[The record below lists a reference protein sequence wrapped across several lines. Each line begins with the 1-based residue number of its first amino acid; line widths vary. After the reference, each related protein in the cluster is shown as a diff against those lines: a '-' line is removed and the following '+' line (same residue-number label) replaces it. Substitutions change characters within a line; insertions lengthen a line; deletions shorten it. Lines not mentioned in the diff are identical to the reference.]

1 MSGCSCPERTY
12 DQNEAVHQIGKDLKM
27 QIISDTTDFRIGEGT
42 AVAIGKFDG
51 LHLGHRKLLSEILRQ
66 KEDGLKAAVF
76 TFDPSPEV
84 FFGMNPAR
92 ELSTREEKRDLFR
105 EIGIDIL
112 VEFPFNIKTAAISP
126 EDFVIDIL
134 CGRMN
139 AKFVAAGTD
148 LSFGAMGKGN
158 FTMLSSLARHLG
170 FETCKI
176 DKIERNGKVISSTL
190 IRSLV
195 EEGNMEEA
203 AACLGAPYKISGKI
217 VHGRAL
223 GRRIGIP
230 TLNQMPPTDKLLP
243 PFGVYYSEVK
253 ADGKIF
259 KGITNIGIKPTVT
272 NDKQVTVETSLYN
285 FSGDLY
291 GETAEVS
298 LLTFRRPEIRF
309 SGVAELKKTMEK
321 DIRAGEIYHGLDQ
334 IR

>member
-1 MSGCSCPERTY
+1 
-12 DQNEAVHQIGKDLKM
+12 M
-27 QIISDTTDFRIGEGT
+27 QIISGTTQFKIPDGT

-51 LHLGHRKLLSEILRQ
+51 LHLGHRKLLDMILRQ

-84 FFGMNPAR
+84 FFGMNPSR
-92 ELSTREEKRDLFR
+92 ELSTNKEKRELFR

-112 VEFPFNIKTAAISP
+112 VEFPFNKETAAISP

-134 CGRMN
+134 VNRMN
-139 AKFVAAGTD
+139 AKYVAAGTD
-148 LSFGAMGKGN
+148 LSFGAKGKGN
-158 FTMLSSLARHLG
+158 FAMLSSLARHLG

-190 IRSLV
+190 IRGLV

-203 AACLGAPYKISGKI
+203 AACLGAPYKITGKI

-230 TLNQMPPTDKLLP
+230 TLNQMPPSDKLLP

-253 ADGKIF
+253 TEGGIY

-272 NDKQVTVETSLYN
+272 NENRVTVETSLYD

-298 LLTFRRPEIRF
+298 LLTFRRPEMRF
-309 SGVAELKKTMEK
+309 SGIAELKKTMEK
-321 DIRAGEIYHGLDQ
+321 DIRAGEIYHGLKQ
-334 IR
+334 ID

>member
-1 MSGCSCPERTY
+1 M
-12 DQNEAVHQIGKDLKM
+12 
-27 QIISDTTDFRIGEGT
+27 
-42 AVAIGKFDG
+42 AIGKFDG

-66 KEDGLKAAVF
+66 KEDWLKAAVF

-92 ELSTREEKRDLFR
+92 ELSTNEEKRDLFR

-112 VEFPFNIKTAAISP
+112 VEFPFNKETAAITP

-139 AKFVAAGTD
+139 AKYVAAGTD
-148 LSFGAMGKGN
+148 LSFGSMGKGN
-158 FTMLSSLARHLG
+158 FTMLSSLARHMG

-190 IRSLV
+190 IRELV

-203 AACLGAPYKISGKI
+203 AACLGAPYKITGNI

-253 ADGKIF
+253 ADGRIF

-272 NDKQVTVETSLYN
+272 NDNQVTVETSLYD

-298 LLTFRRPEIRF
+298 LLTFRRPEMRF
-309 SGVAELKKTMEK
+309 SGVSELKKTMEK
-321 DIRAGEIYHGLDQ
+321 DIRAGEIYHGLRSID
-334 IR
+334 

>member
-1 MSGCSCPERTY
+1 
-12 DQNEAVHQIGKDLKM
+12 M
-27 QIISDTTDFRIGEGT
+27 QIISGTTQFRIPDGT
-42 AVAIGKFDG
+42 AVALGKFDG
-51 LHLGHRKLLSEILRQ
+51 LHLGHRKLLDVILRQ

-84 FFGMNPAR
+84 FFGMNPSR
-92 ELSTREEKRDLFR
+92 ELSTTKEKRELFR

-112 VEFPFNIKTAAISP
+112 VEFPFNKETAAISP

-134 CGRMN
+134 VNRMN
-139 AKFVAAGTD
+139 AKYVAAGTD
-148 LSFGAMGKGN
+148 LSFGAKGKGN
-158 FTMLSSLARHLG
+158 FAMLSSLARHLG

-176 DKIERNGKVISSTL
+176 DKIERNGRVISSTL
-190 IRSLV
+190 IRGLV

-203 AACLGAPYKISGKI
+203 AACLGAPYKITGKI
-217 VHGRAL
+217 VHGKAL

-230 TLNQMPPTDKLLP
+230 TLNQMPPSDKLLP

-253 ADGKIF
+253 TEGGIY

-272 NDKQVTVETSLYN
+272 NENRVTVETSLYD

-298 LLTFRRPEIRF
+298 LLTFRRPEMRF
-309 SGVAELKKTMEK
+309 SGIAELKKTMEK
-321 DIRAGEIYHGLDQ
+321 DIRAGEIYHGLKQ
-334 IR
+334 ID

>member
-1 MSGCSCPERTY
+1 
-12 DQNEAVHQIGKDLKM
+12 M
-27 QIISDTTDFRIGEGT
+27 QIISGTTEFKIEEGT

-51 LHLGHRKLLSEILRQ
+51 LHLGHRKLLSEILKQ

-76 TFDPSPEV
+76 TFDPSPEI
-84 FFGMNPAR
+84 FFGMNPSR
-92 ELSTREEKRDLFR
+92 ELSTNEEKRQLFR

-112 VEFPFNIKTAAISP
+112 VEFPFNKETAATSP
-126 EDFVIDIL
+126 EDFVMDIL
-134 CGRMN
+134 CRRMN
-139 AKFVAAGTD
+139 ARFVAAGTD

-158 FTMLSSLARHLG
+158 FAMMSSLARHLG
-170 FETCKI
+170 FEACKI

-190 IRSLV
+190 IRELV

-203 AACLGAPYKISGKI
+203 AACLGAPYKITGRI

-230 TLNQMPPTDKLLP
+230 TLNQTPPSDKLLP

-253 ADGKIF
+253 AEGRTF
-259 KGITNIGIKPTVT
+259 KGMTNIGIKPTVT
-272 NDKQVTVETSLYN
+272 NEAAVTVETYLYD

-298 LLTFRRPEIRF
+298 LLTFRRPERKFAGIE
-309 SGVAELKKTMEK
+309 ELKRTMEE
-321 DIRAGEIYHGLDQ
+321 DIRAGMEYHG

>member
-1 MSGCSCPERTY
+1 
-12 DQNEAVHQIGKDLKM
+12 M
-27 QIISDTTDFRIGEGT
+27 QIISGTTQFSIKEGT

-51 LHLGHRKLLSEILRQ
+51 LHLGHRKLLKEILRQ

-84 FFGMNPAR
+84 FFGMNPSQ
-92 ELSTREEKRDLFR
+92 ELSTNEEKRDLFR

-112 VEFPFNIKTAAISP
+112 VEFPFNRDTAAISP
-126 EDFVIDIL
+126 EDFVVDIL
-134 CGRMN
+134 RGCMN

-158 FTMLSSLARHLG
+158 FSMLSSLARHLG

-190 IRSLV
+190 IRNLV
-195 EEGNMEEA
+195 KEGNMEEA
-203 AACLGAPYKISGKI
+203 AACLGAPYKITGKI

-230 TLNQMPPTDKLLP
+230 TLNQTPPSDKLLP
-243 PFGVYYSEVK
+243 PFGVYYSEVC
-253 ADGKIF
+253 AEGKVF
-259 KGITNIGIKPTVT
+259 KGMTNIGIKPTVT
-272 NDKQVTVETSLYN
+272 SDARVTVETYLYN

-291 GETAEVS
+291 GESAEVS
-298 LLTFRRPEIRF
+298 LLTFRRPERRF
-309 SGVAELKKTMEK
+309 SGIEELKKTMQD
-321 DIRAGEIYHGLDQ
+321 DIEAGRIYHKTAE
-334 IR
+334 

>member
-1 MSGCSCPERTY
+1 MR
-12 DQNEAVHQIGKDLKM
+12 
-27 QIISDTTDFRIGEGT
+27 IISGTTQFRIEEGT

-51 LHLGHRKLLSEILRQ
+51 LHLGHRKLLREILRQ

-92 ELSTREEKRDLFR
+92 ELSTNEEKRELFR

-112 VEFPFNIKTAAISP
+112 VEFPFNKATAAITP
-126 EDFVIDIL
+126 ERFVIDIL
-134 CGRMN
+134 CGMMN

-148 LSFGAMGKGN
+148 LSFGSMGKGN
-158 FTMLSSLARHLG
+158 FTMLSSLARHMG

-190 IRSLV
+190 IRELV

-203 AACLGAPYKISGKI
+203 AACLGAPYKITGKI

-253 ADGKIF
+253 ADGRIF

-272 NDKQVTVETSLYN
+272 NDNRVTVETSLYD

-298 LLTFRRPEIRF
+298 LLTFRRPEMRF
-309 SGVAELKKTMEK
+309 SGIAELKKTMEK
-321 DIRAGEIYHGLDQ
+321 DIRAGEIYHGLRQ
-334 IR
+334 ID

>member
-1 MSGCSCPERTY
+1 MR
-12 DQNEAVHQIGKDLKM
+12 
-27 QIISDTTDFRIGEGT
+27 IISGTTKFMIPEGT

-84 FFGMNPAR
+84 FFGMNPSR
-92 ELSTREEKRDLFR
+92 ELSTNQEKRELFR

-112 VEFPFNIKTAAISP
+112 VEFPFNKDTAAISP

-134 CGRMN
+134 VKRMN

-158 FTMLSSLARHLG
+158 FTLLSSLARHLG
-170 FETCKI
+170 FEACKI

-203 AACLGAPYKISGKI
+203 AACLGAPYKITGKI
-217 VHGRAL
+217 VHGKAL

-230 TLNQMPPTDKLLP
+230 TLNQTPPSDKLLP
-243 PFGVYYSEVK
+243 PF
-253 ADGKIF
+253 
-259 KGITNIGIKPTVT
+259 GITNIGIKPTVT
-272 NDKQVTVETSLYN
+272 NENKVTVETSLYD

-298 LLTFRRPEIRF
+298 LLTFRRPEMRF

-321 DIRAGEIYHGLDQ
+321 DIRAGEIYHGLRPID
-334 IR
+334 

>member
-112 VEFPFNIKTAAISP
+112 VEFPFNKKTAAISP

-158 FTMLSSLARHLG
+158 FPMLSSLARHLG

>member
-1 MSGCSCPERTY
+1 M
-12 DQNEAVHQIGKDLKM
+12 NNGKDLKM
-27 QIISDTTDFRIGEGT
+27 RIISGTTDFMIEEGT

-51 LHLGHRKLLSEILRQ
+51 LHLGHRKLLREILRQ
-66 KEDGLKAAVF
+66 KEDGMAAAVF

-84 FFGMNPAR
+84 FFGMNPSR
-92 ELSTREEKRDLFR
+92 ELSTKEEKRELFR

-112 VEFPFNIKTAAISP
+112 VEFPFNKETAAISP
-126 EDFVIDIL
+126 ESFIVDIL
-134 CGRMN
+134 CSRMN

-158 FTMLSSLARHLG
+158 FSLLSSLGRHMG

-176 DKIERNGKVISSTL
+176 NKIERNGKVISSTL

-195 EEGNMEEA
+195 EDGNMEEA
-203 AACLGAPYKISGKI
+203 AACLGAPYKITGKI

-253 ADGKIF
+253 TEGRVF

-272 NDKQVTVETSLYN
+272 NDRQVTVETSLYN

-298 LLTFRRPEIRF
+298 LLTFRRPEMRF

-321 DIRAGEIYHGLDQ
+321 DIRAGEIYHGLSEEN
-334 IR
+334 

>member
-1 MSGCSCPERTY
+1 
-12 DQNEAVHQIGKDLKM
+12 M
-27 QIISDTTDFRIGEGT
+27 QIISGTTQFNIREGT

-51 LHLGHRKLLSEILRQ
+51 LHLGHRRLLAEILKQ

-84 FFGMNPAR
+84 FFGMNPSR
-92 ELSTREEKRDLFR
+92 ELSTKEEKRELF
-105 EIGIDIL
+105 EEVGIDIL
-112 VEFPFNIKTAAISP
+112 VEFPFNKVTAATSP

-139 AKFVAAGTD
+139 AKYVAAGAD
-148 LSFGAMGKGN
+148 LSFGAMGRGN
-158 FTMLSSLARHLG
+158 FAMMSSLARHLG
-170 FETCKI
+170 FEAHKI

-195 EEGNMEEA
+195 EAGDMEEA
-203 AACLGAPYKISGKI
+203 AACLGSPYKITGRI

-230 TLNQMPPTDKLLP
+230 TLNQLPPSDKLLP

-253 ADGKIF
+253 ADGRTF
-259 KGITNIGIKPTVT
+259 RGMTNIGTKPTVT
-272 NDKQVTVETSLYN
+272 EEAKVTVETYLYD

-291 GETAEVS
+291 GETAEVG
-298 LLTFRRPEIRF
+298 LLTFRRPEQRF
-309 SGVAELKKTMEK
+309 SDIAELKRTMEE
-321 DIRAGEIYHGLDQ
+321 DIRAGEIYHRKNNVKTMFTQNG
-334 IR
+334 

>member
-1 MSGCSCPERTY
+1 
-12 DQNEAVHQIGKDLKM
+12 M
-27 QIISDTTDFRIGEGT
+27 QIIRGTTDFKIKEGT

-51 LHLGHRKLLSEILRQ
+51 LHLGHRKLLGEILRQ
-66 KEDGLKAAVF
+66 REDGLLAAVF
-76 TFDPSPEV
+76 TFDPSPEI
-84 FFGMNPAR
+84 FFGMNPSR
-92 ELSTREEKRDLFR
+92 ELSTNEEKRALFE

-112 VEFPFNIKTAAISP
+112 VEFPFNAETAATSP

-134 CGRMN
+134 CGR
-139 AKFVAAGTD
+139 
-148 LSFGAMGKGN
+148 
-158 FTMLSSLARHLG
+158 LG
-170 FETCKI
+170 FEAHKI

-203 AACLGAPYKISGKI
+203 ALCLGAPYKITGKI

-230 TLNQMPPTDKLLP
+230 TLNQTPPSDKLLP

-253 ADGKIF
+253 ADGKTY
-259 KGITNIGIKPTVT
+259 KGMTNIGVKPTVAE
-272 NDKQVTVETSLYN
+272 DARITVETYLYD

-298 LLTFRRPEIRF
+298 LLTYRRPEMRF
-309 SGVAELKKTMEK
+309 SGIEELKKTMEE
-321 DIRAGEIYHGLDQ
+321 DIREGRIYHGLA
-334 IR
+334 

>member
-1 MSGCSCPERTY
+1 
-12 DQNEAVHQIGKDLKM
+12 M
-27 QIISDTTDFRIGEGT
+27 QIISGTTQFKIPDGT

-51 LHLGHRKLLSEILRQ
+51 LHLGHRKLLDMILRQ

-84 FFGMNPAR
+84 FFGMNPSR
-92 ELSTREEKRDLFR
+92 ELSTNKEKRELFR

-112 VEFPFNIKTAAISP
+112 VEFPFNKETAAISP

-134 CGRMN
+134 VKRMN

-158 FTMLSSLARHLG
+158 FTLLSSLARHLG
-170 FETCKI
+170 FEACKI

-190 IRSLV
+190 IRGLV

-203 AACLGAPYKISGKI
+203 AACLGAPYKITGKI
-217 VHGRAL
+217 VHGKAL

-230 TLNQMPPTDKLLP
+230 TLNQMPPSDKLLP

-253 ADGKIF
+253 TEGGIY

-272 NDKQVTVETSLYN
+272 NENRVTVETSLYD

-298 LLTFRRPEIRF
+298 LLTFRRPEMRF
-309 SGVAELKKTMEK
+309 SGIAELKKTMEK
-321 DIRAGEIYHGLDQ
+321 DIRAGEIYHGLKQ
-334 IR
+334 ID

>member
-1 MSGCSCPERTY
+1 M
-12 DQNEAVHQIGKDLKM
+12 
-27 QIISDTTDFRIGEGT
+27 
-42 AVAIGKFDG
+42 AIGKFDG

-92 ELSTREEKRDLFR
+92 ELSTNEEKRDLFR

-112 VEFPFNIKTAAISP
+112 VEFPFNKETAAITP

-139 AKFVAAGTD
+139 AKYVAAGTD
-148 LSFGAMGKGN
+148 LSFGSMGKGN
-158 FTMLSSLARHLG
+158 FTMLSSLARHMG

-190 IRSLV
+190 IRELV

-203 AACLGAPYKISGKI
+203 AACLGAPYKITGKI

-253 ADGKIF
+253 ADGRIF

-272 NDKQVTVETSLYN
+272 NDNQVTVETSLYD

-298 LLTFRRPEIRF
+298 LLTFRRPEMRF
-309 SGVAELKKTMEK
+309 SGVSELKKTMEK
-321 DIRAGEIYHGLDQ
+321 DIRAGEIYHGLRSID
-334 IR
+334 

>member
-1 MSGCSCPERTY
+1 MR
-12 DQNEAVHQIGKDLKM
+12 
-27 QIISDTTDFRIGEGT
+27 IISGTTQFKIEEGT

-51 LHLGHRKLLSEILRQ
+51 LHLGHRRLLEEILRQ

-84 FFGMNPAR
+84 FFGMNPSR
-92 ELSTREEKRDLFR
+92 ELSTNEEKRALFR

-112 VEFPFNIKTAAISP
+112 VEFPFNRMTAATPP

-134 CGRMN
+134 CRRMN
-139 AKFVAAGTD
+139 ARFVAAGTD

-158 FTMLSSLARHLG
+158 FALMSSLARHLG
-170 FETCKI
+170 FEARKI

-190 IRSLV
+190 IRRLV

-203 AACLGAPYKISGKI
+203 AACLGAPYRITGKI

-230 TLNQMPPTDKLLP
+230 TLNQLPPPDKLLP

-253 ADGKIF
+253 ADGRTY
-259 KGITNIGIKPTVT
+259 KGMTNIGTKPTVT
-272 NDKQVTVETSLYN
+272 EEHVVTVETYLYD
-285 FSGDLY
+285 FEGDLY
-291 GETAEVS
+291 GETAEVG
-298 LLTFRRPEIRF
+298 LLTYRRPEKRF
-309 SGVAELKKTMEK
+309 SGVMELRRTMEE
-321 DIRAGEIYHGLDQ
+321 DILAGKIYHG
-334 IR
+334 I